1 MSQQYGYIAFFGG
14 KREEIRA
21 ATLLEAKQEAIKRFK
36 PSKKNQHMVHVV
48 LAEKPDGETVTHDP
62 GELP

>member
-1 MSQQYGYIAFFGG
+1 MSQQYGYIALFNG

-21 ATLLEAKQEAIKRFK
+21 SSLLEAKQEALRRFK
-36 PSKKNQHMVHVV
+36 PSKKNAYMVSVM
-48 LAEKPDGETVTHDP
+48 LAERPDGSTVSHDP